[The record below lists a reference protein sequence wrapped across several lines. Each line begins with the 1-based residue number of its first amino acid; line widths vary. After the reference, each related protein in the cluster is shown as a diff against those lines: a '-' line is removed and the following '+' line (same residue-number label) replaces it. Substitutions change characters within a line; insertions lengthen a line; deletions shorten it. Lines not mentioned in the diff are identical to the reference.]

1 VQSYRYTVALLRLGP
16 REPTAYFACGHYQLA
31 LEQSGE
37 TVTETCTLCDLPL
50 AETAVES
57 DDGERFCC
65 QGCLHVHETLDE
77 RDELSVEDGAEAL
90 EPDEREVPA
99 DHDTTFLRV
108 DGMHCATCETFI
120 EARASEREG
129 VSAVDASY
137 ITDTARIDHDPEH
150 TSEDDL
156 REDLTGL
163 GYRAYAKDDPK
174 GERQSRDRVLVRLI
188 VGVVFGMMVM
198 MNYIA
203 IIYPTYFRGL
213 FPDTYATFL
222 TEMLE
227 STSAEYFYLVVGF
240 MAVIVLLFT
249 GGPILKGAYVSA
261 RTRQPNMDLLVAIAA
276 TSAWVYSTLAIFI
289 GDSPPHVYYDVTVAV
304 VLVVTAGS
312 YYENGIKRKATD
324 RLADLTEAQVD
335 TARRYTPDGPGEEVP
350 VGELSAGE
358 RVLVREGERVPV
370 DGTVAEGEG
379 TVDEAVVTGESLP
392 VPKRAEDVV
401 VGGSLLQEG
410 SLVVTVGEGAT
421 SSVGR
426 ITDMVWN
433 LQSNTHGIQQ
443 LADRLATVFVPLVF
457 ALAVTVGVVNLLLGA
472 SISTTMLLALTVLI
486 VSCPCA
492 LGLATPLAI
501 ASSVREALER
511 GIVVFDETIF
521 ERLRDVDAVVFDKTG
536 TLTTGEMRVRRAEGP
551 DALFERAA
559 LLEARTSHP
568 IAAAVADAYAPGGE
582 SREDAESSVVTDG
595 GVAAASSADSAPDVE
610 SRVTDFESH
619 PTGVEGVVDGERVLV
634 GNPDL
639 FAAAGWT
646 VPETLAT
653 GAEEATAGGD
663 VPVLVGTDGQAAG
676 LLVVGDEP
684 REEWAEAVAA
694 IGDRNVE
701 VAVLTGDDERAAA
714 QFRNHDAIDEVF
726 AGVPPEAKA
735 ETVARLGDDGT
746 TVMVG
751 DGTNDA
757 PALATADLGIA
768 LGGGTALAADAADV
782 AVVTDDLGSLETVFS
797 LAEAANSRVRQNIG
811 WAFLYN
817 GVALP
822 LAAVNAINPLF
833 AALAMG
839 ASSLIVVTNS
849 SRPLLGSE

>member
-1 VQSYRYTVALLRLGP
+1 LRCGQYRQTVGYRVQRGP
-16 REPTAYFACGHYQLA
+16 
-31 LEQSGE
+31 E
-37 TVTETCTLCDLPL
+37 TVTDTCTLCDLPL

-57 DDGERFCC
+57 DDGEQFCC
-65 QGCLHVHETLDE
+65 RGCLHVHETLAE
-77 RDELSVEDGAEAL
+77 RAEVSVADGPEAL
-90 EPDEREVPA
+90 EPEQREVPE
-99 DHDTTFLRV
+99 DHETTFLRV

-120 EARASEREG
+120 EARASEQSG

-137 ITDTARIDHDPEH
+137 ITDTARIDHDPEQ
-150 TSEDDL
+150 TSEGDL

-188 VGVVFGMMVM
+188 VGAVFGMMVM

-203 IIYPTYFRGL
+203 IIYPTYFDGL
-213 FPDTYATFL
+213 FPAAYAEFL
-222 TEMLE
+222 GEMLA
-227 STSAEYFYLVVGF
+227 STSAQYFYLVVGL
-240 MAVIVLLFT
+240 MTAIVLLFT

-276 TSAWVYSTLAIFI
+276 TSAWLYSTLAIFV
-289 GDSPPHVYYDVTVAV
+289 GDAQPHVYYDVTVAV

-312 YYENGIKRKATD
+312 YYENGIKREATD
-324 RLADLTEAQVD
+324 RLADLTEAQVE
-335 TARRYTPDGPGEEVP
+335 TARRYTPDGSGEEVP
-350 VGELSAGE
+350 VEEVTTGEQL
-358 RVLVREGERVPV
+358 LVREGERVPV

-392 VPKRAEDVV
+392 VPKRAGEQV
-401 VGGSLLQEG
+401 VGGSLLEEG
-410 SLVVTVGEGAT
+410 SLVVTAGEGAT

-433 LQSNTHGIQQ
+433 LQSGTHGIQQ
-443 LADRLATVFVPLVF
+443 LADRLATVFVPLVL
-457 ALAVTVGVVNLLLGA
+457 ALAVAVGVGNLLLGA
-472 SISTTMLLALTVLI
+472 SVAETMLLALTVLI

-536 TLTTGEMRVRRAEGP
+536 TLTTGEMRVQRAEGP
-551 DALFERAA
+551 DGLFERAA
-559 LLEARTSHP
+559 LLEARTAHP
-568 IAAAVADAYAPGGE
+568 IAAAVADAYTPGDDGNRDAGE
-582 SREDAESSVVTDG
+582 STVTTDG
-595 GVAAASSADSAPDVE
+595 GVTTASGGESGAGE
-610 SRVTDFESH
+610 TGSRVTEFESH
-619 PTGVEGVVDGERVLV
+619 ATGVEGVVDGERVLV

-639 FAAAGWT
+639 FAEAGWA
-646 VPETLAT
+646 VPDDFAAET
-653 GAEEATAGGD
+653 EEVTADGN
-663 VPVLVGTDGQAAG
+663 VPVLVGRDGQAAG

-684 REEWAEAVAA
+684 RENWAEAVTA
-694 IGDRNVE
+694 IGDRDVE
-701 VAVLTGDDERAAA
+701 VSVLTGDDERAAA
-714 QFRNHDAIDEVF
+714 QFRDSDAVDEVF

-757 PALATADLGIA
+757 PALARADLGIA

-797 LAEAANSRVRQNIG
+797 LAEAANRRVRQNIG

-822 LAAVNAINPLF
+822 LAAIGEINPLF

-849 SRPLLGSE
+849 SRPLLGADE

>member
-1 VQSYRYTVALLRLGP
+1 MTD
-16 REPTAYFACGHYQLA
+16 
-31 LEQSGE
+31 
-37 TVTETCTLCDLPL
+37 TCTLCDLPL
-50 AETAVES
+50 AETAVQS
-57 DDGERFCC
+57 NGDKFCC
-65 QGCLHVHETLDE
+65 RGCLHVHETLAE
-77 RDELSVEDGAEAL
+77 REDLSVDDGPEAL
-90 EPDEREVPA
+90 ETRDRELPE
-99 DHDTTFLRV
+99 DHETTFLRV

-120 EARASEREG
+120 EARAGEQAG
-129 VSAVDASY
+129 VSGVDASY
-137 ITDTARIDHDPEH
+137 ITDTARIDHD
-150 TSEDDL
+150 SEQTDESDL

-163 GYRAYAKDDPK
+163 GYRAYAKGDPK

-198 MNYIA
+198 MNYVA
-203 IIYPTYFRGL
+203 IIYPTYFDGL
-213 FPDTYATFL
+213 FPDVYAEFL
-222 TEMLE
+222 GEMLA
-227 STSAEYFYLVVGF
+227 STSAQYFYLVVGL
-240 MAVIVLLFT
+240 MTAIVLLFT

-276 TSAWVYSTLAIFI
+276 TSAWLYSTLAIFV
-289 GDSPPHVYYDVTVAV
+289 GDAQPHVYYDVTVAV

-312 YYENGIKRKATD
+312 YYENGIKREATD
-324 RLADLTEAQVD
+324 RLADLTEAQVE
-335 TARRYTPDGPGEEVP
+335 TARRHTPEGAGEEVP
-350 VGELSAGE
+350 VGELAAGE
-358 RVLVREGERVPV
+358 QLLVREGERVPV

-392 VPKRAEDVV
+392 VPKRVGEQV

-410 SLVVTVGEGAT
+410 SLVLTVGEGAT

-433 LQSNTHGIQQ
+433 LQSGTHGIQQ
-443 LADRLATVFVPLVF
+443 LADRLATVFVPLVL

-472 SISTTMLLALTVLI
+472 SIASTMLLALTVLI

-536 TLTTGEMRVRRAEGP
+536 TLTTGEMRVRRAKGP
-551 DALFERAA
+551 DRLFERAA
-559 LLEARTSHP
+559 LLETRTSHP
-568 IAAAVADAYAPGGE
+568 IAAAVADAYAPGDGSGE
-582 SREDAESSVVTDG
+582 ADADMATDG
-595 GVAAASSADSAPDVE
+595 GVTTASSADSGVE
-610 SRVTDFESH
+610 EAEPRVTAFESH
-619 PTGVEGVVDGERVLV
+619 ATGVEGVVDGERVLV

-639 FAAAGWT
+639 FAETGWT
-646 VPETLAT
+646 VPSELAAE
-653 GAEEATAGGD
+653 AEEATAGGD
-663 VPVLVGTDGQAAG
+663 VPVLVGTDGRATG

-684 REEWAEAVAA
+684 RESWAAAVTAV
-694 IGDRNVE
+694 GDRDVE

-714 QFRNHDAIDEVF
+714 QFRDHDAVDEVF

-757 PALATADLGIA
+757 PALARADLGIA

-782 AVVTDDLGSLETVFS
+782 AVVTDDLGSLRTVFS
-797 LAEAANSRVRQNIG
+797 LAEAANRRVRQNIG

-822 LAAVNAINPLF
+822 LAAMSAINPLF

-849 SRPLLGSE
+849 SRPLLEPDE

>member
-1 VQSYRYTVALLRLGP
+1 MTD
-16 REPTAYFACGHYQLA
+16 
-31 LEQSGE
+31 
-37 TVTETCTLCDLPL
+37 TCTLCDLPL
-50 AETAVES
+50 AETAVQS
-57 DDGERFCC
+57 NGDQFCC
-65 QGCLHVHETLDE
+65 RGCLHVHETLAE
-77 RDELSVEDGAEAL
+77 RDDVSVDDGPEAL
-90 EPDEREVPA
+90 ESDEREVPE
-99 DHDTTFLRV
+99 DHETTFLRV

-120 EARASEREG
+120 EARAGEQSG
-129 VSAVDASY
+129 VSGVDASY
-137 ITDTARIDHDPEH
+137 ITDTARIDHDPEQ
-150 TSEDDL
+150 TDEADL
-156 REDLTGL
+156 RDDLTGL

-203 IIYPTYFRGL
+203 IIYPTYFDGL
-213 FPDTYATFL
+213 FPDAYAEFL
-222 TEMLE
+222 GEMLA
-227 STSAEYFYLVVGF
+227 STSAQYFYLVVGL
-240 MAVIVLLFT
+240 MAAIVLLFT

-276 TSAWVYSTLAIFI
+276 TSAWVYSTLAIFV
-289 GDSPPHVYYDVTVAV
+289 GEAQPHVYYDVTVAV

-324 RLADLTEAQVD
+324 RLADLTEAQVE
-335 TARRYTPDGPGEEVP
+335 TARRHTPEGAGEEVP
-350 VGELSAGE
+350 VGELTAGE
-358 RVLVREGERVPV
+358 QLLVREGERVPV
-370 DGTVAEGEG
+370 DGTVTEGEG

-392 VPKRAEDVV
+392 VPKRAGEQV

-433 LQSNTHGIQQ
+433 LQSGTHGIQQ
-443 LADRLATVFVPLVF
+443 LADRLATVFVPLVL
-457 ALAVTVGVVNLLLGA
+457 ALAVTVGVGNLLLGA
-472 SISTTMLLALTVLI
+472 SVASTMLLALTVLI

-536 TLTTGEMRVRRAEGP
+536 TLTTGEMRVQRAEGP
-551 DALFERAA
+551 ERLFERAA
-559 LLEARTSHP
+559 LLEARTAHP
-568 IAAAVADAYAPGGE
+568 IAAAVADAYAPGDE
-582 SREDAESSVVTDG
+582 SDEGNGGVATDG
-595 GVAAASSADSAPDVE
+595 GVATASGADAGPGEAE
-610 SRVTDFESH
+610 SRVTGFESH
-619 PTGVEGVVDGERVLV
+619 ATGVEGVVDGERVLV
-634 GNPDL
+634 GSPDL
-639 FAAAGWT
+639 FAEAGWT
-646 VPETLAT
+646 VPEELAA

-663 VPVLVGTDGQAAG
+663 VPVLVGTGGQAGG

-684 REEWAEAVAA
+684 RENWAAAVTAV
-694 IGDRNVE
+694 GDRDVE

-714 QFRNHDAIDEVF
+714 QFRDHDAVDEVF

-757 PALATADLGIA
+757 PALARADLGIA

-782 AVVTDDLGSLETVFS
+782 AVVTDDLCSLETVFS
-797 LAEAANSRVRQNIG
+797 LAEAANGRVRQNIG

-849 SRPLLGSE
+849 SRPLLGSEE